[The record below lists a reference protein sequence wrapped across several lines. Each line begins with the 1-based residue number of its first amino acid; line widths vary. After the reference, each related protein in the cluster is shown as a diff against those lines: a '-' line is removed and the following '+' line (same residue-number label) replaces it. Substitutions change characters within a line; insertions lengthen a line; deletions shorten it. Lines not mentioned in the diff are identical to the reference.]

1 MESPKTLTQII
12 RHFSNELR
20 KTEAVIRR
28 EHKSEV
34 NGQVDQVAADEFAK
48 LTGSSSPEDY
58 VAAQTAIKIA
68 QTTIKANSK
77 AVLAAK
83 LEQARL
89 DNASAMIAYQ
99 TELTTRVADAKKAHE
114 ERMAKAVA
122 EGRAVKVEVKT
133 DRVTMPS

>member
-1 MESPKTLTQII
+1 MENPTTLTQII
-12 RHFSNELR
+12 RHFSNLLR
-20 KTEAVIRR
+20 KTEAEIRKS
-28 EHKSEV
+28 HKAEIKNKV
-34 NGQVDQVAADEFAK
+34 EQVATDEFAK
-48 LTGSSSPEDY
+48 LTGASTPEDY

-77 AVLAAK
+77 ADLAAK

-89 DNASAMIAYQ
+89 DNAAAMVAYQ
-99 TELTTRVADAKKAHE
+99 TELAERNANAKKTHE

-122 EGRAVKVEVKT
+122 EGKAIKVEAKT